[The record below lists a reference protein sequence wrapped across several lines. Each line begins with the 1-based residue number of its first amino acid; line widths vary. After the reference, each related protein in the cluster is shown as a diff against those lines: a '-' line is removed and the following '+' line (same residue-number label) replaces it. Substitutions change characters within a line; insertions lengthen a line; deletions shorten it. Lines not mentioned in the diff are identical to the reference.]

1 MEKDVPQTELK
12 RPDHGESQVALPEND
27 SVLASSIVE
36 FKENKE
42 AAGTMPPLGARS
54 SRRTLVAEEII
65 VAPNKGKQNAPASL
79 RSAANRDSG
88 HHHS

>member
-1 MEKDVPQTELK
+1 M
-12 RPDHGESQVALPEND
+12 ALPETD
-27 SVLASSIVE
+27 SVVAFGSVVE
-36 FKENKE
+36 EVECFKA

-54 SRRTLVAEEII
+54 SRRTLVADEII
-65 VAPNKGKQNAPASL
+65 VAPNKGKQKAPASL